1 MALTDEELKLQL
13 NILANRT
20 DQNSSMV
27 FKANAILNKGLN
39 PDFFTGQ
46 NTKIVNALNDLAAKA
61 DQAIDTANAA
71 AAKINNMILDS
82 DDSEKQII
90 WQELQEL
97 MGQGTLV
104 EGLKEVLLGKKL
116 QLMLDLKP
124 EDVGKVLSVARKDD
138 NSLVVKAIDMIAGGE
153 GGSVADLVAE
163 DIKYDHDTFK
173 FDNVKNALDFIL
185 ANSFGDNEQPATEI
199 HWDDIIGKP
208 EFANNLIMAN
218 GKLCLQSESGTV
230 ASVDITSDLDI
241 DEIVNEL

>member
-1 MALTDEELKLQL
+1 MALTDEELQLQL

-46 NTKIVNALNDLAAKA
+46 STKIVNALNDLAAKA
-61 DQAIDTANAA
+61 DQAIATANAA
-71 AAKINNMILDS
+71 AAKINSMVLDN
-82 DDSEKQII
+82 DDSEKQIV

-104 EGLKEVLLGKKL
+104 EGLKEVLLGKRI
-116 QLMLDLKP
+116 QLMLDLNS
-124 EDVGKVLSVARKDD
+124 EDVGKVLSVAKKDD
-138 NSLVVKAIDMIAGGE
+138 DSLVVKAIDMIAGGE
-153 GGSVADLVAE
+153 GGSVADLAAE

-185 ANSFGDNEQPATEI
+185 ANFGNNEQPAVEI
-199 HWDDIIGKP
+199 HWEDIIGKP

-218 GKLCLQSESGTV
+218 GKLCLQSESGTI
-230 ASVDITSDLDI
+230 ASVDITNDLDI

>member
-13 NILANRT
+13 DILANRT

-46 NTKIVNALNDLAAKA
+46 STKIVNALNDLAAKA
-61 DQAIDTANAA
+61 DQAIDTANAT
-71 AAKINNMILDS
+71 AAKINSMILDS

-104 EGLKEVLLGKKL
+104 EGLKEVLLGRKL

-138 NSLVVKAIDMIAGGE
+138 DSLVVKAIDMIAGGE

-208 EFANNLIMAN
+208 EFANDLIMAN

-230 ASVDITSDLDI
+230 ASVDITNDLDI

>member
-27 FKANAILNKGLN
+27 FKGNAILNKGLN
-39 PDFFTGQ
+39 PDFFSGQ
-46 NTKIVNALNDLAAKA
+46 STKIVNALNDLAAKA
-61 DQAIDTANAA
+61 DQAIATANAA
-71 AAKINNMILDS
+71 AAKINSMVLDN

-104 EGLKEVLLGKKL
+104 EGLKEVLLGRKL
-116 QLMLDLKP
+116 QLMLDLKS

-138 NSLVVKAIDMIAGGE
+138 DSLVVKAIDMIAGGE
-153 GGSVADLVAE
+153 GGSIADLVAE

-185 ANSFGDNEQPATEI
+185 ANFGNNEQPAVEI
-199 HWDDIIGKP
+199 HWEDIIGKP

-218 GKLCLQSESGTV
+218 GKLCLQSENGTV
-230 ASVDITSDLDI
+230 ASVDITNDLDI
-241 DEIVNEL
+241 DEIINEL